1 MDNFV
6 ASARQLVRQRKFK
19 GMGMPTMRRAL
30 LLSAWAVPALALST
44 MAAAVPGDEWY
55 ITPQVGGISPD
66 HQRDL
71 RHNDWLYGVA
81 LGREMG
87 PFINME
93 LNFNGARVNDVR
105 GTGPLDTYG
114 YSLDVLGILNRN
126 GLFSPYLTA
135 GVGAESNVLVPGN
148 ALTNQTKLMTQAG
161 VGTYINLWR
170 SSDGT
175 SAFALRPEVEARWDD
190 PGKGAHLVDYIALLG
205 FQYSFAGSPTP
216 APPPPPP
223 PAPPPPPVSQAAPAP
238 AAVPATPPD
247 SDHDGVP
254 DNIDKCPDTP
264 AGVQV
269 DAQGCPLKGSITL
282 EGVNFE
288 HNSAA
293 LTVASHPPLDAI
305 ADGLKKHPR
314 LKVEIQ
320 GHTDSTG
327 SPAYNL
333 KLSQRRADSVRDYL
347 VSNGVTPDQL
357 ETKGYGQTQPAASN
371 KTAEGRAQNRR
382 VVMFVISNPGDVK
395 VEGV

>member
-1 MDNFV
+1 
-6 ASARQLVRQRKFK
+6 
-19 GMGMPTMRRAL
+19 MPTMKRAL
-30 LLSAWAVPALALST
+30 LLCAMAVPAI
-44 MAAAVPGDEWY
+44 AAAVPGDEWY

-71 RHNDWLYGVA
+71 RHNDWLYGIA

-93 LNFNGARVNDVR
+93 LNFNGARVNDGR
-105 GTGPLDTYG
+105 GTGHLDTYG

-135 GVGAESNVLVPGN
+135 GVGAESNVFVPGN

-175 SAFALRPEVEARWDD
+175 SAFSLRPEIKARWDD
-190 PGKGAHLVDYIALLG
+190 PGKGDHLVDYIALFG
-205 FQYSFAGSPTP
+205 FQYSFGGSPTP
-216 APPPPPP
+216 QPPPPPP
-223 PAPPPPPVSQAAPAP
+223 PAPPPPVSQAAPAP

-254 DNIDKCPDTP
+254 DNIDQCPDTP

-269 DAQGCPLKGSITL
+269 DAVGCPLKGSITL

-293 LTVASHPPLDAI
+293 LTVASHPPLEEI
-305 ADGLKKHPR
+305 ATGLKKHPR

-327 SPAYNL
+327 SPPYNL

-347 VSNGVTPDQL
+347 VSEGASADQL
-357 ETKGYGQTQPAASN
+357 ITKGYGQTQPTASN
-371 KTAEGRAQNRR
+371 KTAEGRAKNRR
-382 VVMFVISNPGDVK
+382 VVMYVVTNPGDVK
-395 VEGV
+395 VEGAGSTVENPASTPQ

>member
-1 MDNFV
+1 
-6 ASARQLVRQRKFK
+6 
-19 GMGMPTMRRAL
+19 MRRAL

-55 ITPQVGGISPD
+55 ITPQVGGIAPD

-93 LNFNGARVNDVR
+93 LNFNGARVNNGR
-105 GTGPLDTYG
+105 GTGHLDTYG
-114 YSLDVLGILNRN
+114 YSLDVLGILNRT
-126 GLFSPYLTA
+126 GLISPYLTA

-161 VGTYINLWR
+161 VGTFINLWR

-175 SAFALRPEVEARWDD
+175 SAFALRPEIKARWDD
-190 PGKGAHLVDYIALLG
+190 PGKGNHLVDYIALLG
-205 FQYSFAGSPTP
+205 FQYSFGGSPTP
-216 APPPPPP
+216 APPAP
-223 PAPPPPPVSQAAPAP
+223 PPPPPVSQAAPAP

-254 DNIDKCPDTP
+254 DDIDQCPNTP

-269 DAQGCPLKGSITL
+269 DAVGCPLKGSITL

-327 SPAYNL
+327 SPAYNQ
-333 KLSQRRADSVRDYL
+333 KLSQKRADSVRDYL
-347 VSNGVTPDQL
+347 VYNGVSADQL
-357 ETKGYGQTQPAASN
+357 VTKGYGQTQPTASN
-371 KTAEGRAQNRR
+371 KTAEGRAKNRR
-382 VVMFVISNPGDVK
+382 VVMFVVSNPGDVK
-395 VEGV
+395 VEGAGSTAQDPGSTPR

>member
-1 MDNFV
+1 MRTMKR
-6 ASARQLVRQRKFK
+6 ARAAH
-19 GMGMPTMRRAL
+19 AL
-30 LLSAWAVPALALST
+30 LLCALAVPAI
-44 MAAAVPGDEWY
+44 AAAVPGDEWY

-93 LNFNGARVNDVR
+93 LNFNGARINNGR
-105 GTGPLDTYG
+105 GTGHLDTYG
-114 YSLDVLGILNRN
+114 YSVDVLGILNRT
-126 GLFSPYLTA
+126 GLFSPYLTV

-175 SAFALRPEVEARWDD
+175 SAFALRPEVKARWDD
-190 PGKGAHLVDYIALLG
+190 PGKGNHLVDYIALLG
-205 FQYSFAGSPTP
+205 FQYSFGGSPTP

-223 PAPPPPPVSQAAPAP
+223 PPAPPPPVSQAAPAP

-293 LTVASHPPLDAI
+293 LTVASHAPLDAI

-347 VSNGVTPDQL
+347 VSNGVSPDQL
-357 ETKGYGQTQPAASN
+357 VTQGYGQTQPAASN
-371 KTAEGRAQNRR
+371 KTAAGRAKNRR
-382 VVMFVISNPGDVK
+382 VVMFVISNPGEVK
-395 VEGV
+395 VEGAGSTAETPSSPPQ

>member
-1 MDNFV
+1 MKRV
-6 ASARQLVRQRKFK
+6 LMLCA
-19 GMGMPTMRRAL
+19 M
-30 LLSAWAVPALALST
+30 AVPAI
-44 MAAAVPGDEWY
+44 AAAVPGDEWY
-55 ITPQVGGISPD
+55 ITPQVGAIIPD

-93 LNFNGARVNDVR
+93 LNFNGARVNDGR
-105 GTGPLDTYG
+105 GTSHLDTYG
-114 YSLDVLGILNRN
+114 YSLDVLGILNRQ
-126 GLFSPYLTA
+126 GLFSPYLTLGA
-135 GVGAESNVLVPGN
+135 GAESNVLVPGN

-161 VGTYINLWR
+161 VGSYINLWR

-175 SAFALRPEVEARWDD
+175 SAFSLRPEIKARWDD
-190 PGKGAHLVDYIALLG
+190 PGKRQHLVDYIAMVG
-205 FQYSFAGSPTP
+205 FQYSFGGSRTP

-223 PAPPPPPVSQAAPAP
+223 PPPPPAETAPAPAP
-238 AAVPATPPD
+238 AAIPAPPPD

-269 DAQGCPLKGSITL
+269 DAVGCPLKGTITL

-288 HNSAA
+288 YNSAA
-293 LTVASHPPLDAI
+293 LTAASRRPLDEI
-305 ADGLKKHPR
+305 ADGMKKHPR

-347 VSNGVTPDQL
+347 LSQGVPENQL
-357 ETKGYGQTQPAASN
+357 QTKGYGQAQPVATN

-382 VVMFVISNPGDVK
+382 VVMFVISNPGEVK
-395 VEGV
+395 VEGAGTTADSPATPRQ

>member
-1 MDNFV
+1 MKRV
-6 ASARQLVRQRKFK
+6 LMLCA
-19 GMGMPTMRRAL
+19 M
-30 LLSAWAVPALALST
+30 AVPAI
-44 MAAAVPGDEWY
+44 AAAVPGDEWY
-55 ITPQVGGISPD
+55 ITPQVGAIIPD

-93 LNFNGARVNDVR
+93 LNFNGARVNDGR
-105 GTGPLDTYG
+105 GTSHLDTYG
-114 YSLDVLGILNRN
+114 YSLDVLGILNRQ
-126 GLFSPYLTA
+126 GLFSPYLTLGA
-135 GVGAESNVLVPGN
+135 GAESNVLVPGN

-161 VGTYINLWR
+161 VGSYINLWR

-175 SAFALRPEVEARWDD
+175 SAFSLRPEIKARWDD
-190 PGKGAHLVDYIALLG
+190 PGKRQHLVDYIAMVG
-205 FQYSFAGSPTP
+205 FQYSFGGSRTP

-223 PAPPPPPVSQAAPAP
+223 PPPPPAETAPAPAP
-238 AAVPATPPD
+238 AAIPAPPPD

-269 DAQGCPLKGSITL
+269 DAVGCPLKGSITL

-288 HNSAA
+288 YNSAA
-293 LTVASHPPLDAI
+293 LTAASRRPLDEI
-305 ADGLKKHPR
+305 ADGMKKHPR

-347 VSNGVTPDQL
+347 LSQGVPENQL
-357 ETKGYGQTQPAASN
+357 QTKGYGQAQPVATN
-371 KTAEGRAQNRR
+371 KTAEGRAKNRR
-382 VVMFVISNPGDVK
+382 VVMFVISNPGEVK
-395 VEGV
+395 VEGAGTTADSPATPRQ

>member
-1 MDNFV
+1 MKRARAAH
-6 ASARQLVRQRKFK
+6 ASLLC
-19 GMGMPTMRRAL
+19 AL
-30 LLSAWAVPALALST
+30 AAVPAI
-44 MAAAVPGDEWY
+44 AAAVSGDEWY

-87 PFINME
+87 PFINLE
-93 LNFNGARVNDVR
+93 LNFNGARVNNGR
-105 GTGPLDTYG
+105 GTGHLDTYG
-114 YSLDVLGILNRN
+114 YSLDVLGILNRT
-126 GLFSPYLTA
+126 GLISPYLTVGA
-135 GVGAESNVLVPGN
+135 GAESNVLVPGN

-161 VGTYINLWR
+161 VGTFINLWR

-175 SAFALRPEVEARWDD
+175 STFALRPEVKARWDD
-190 PGKGAHLVDYIALLG
+190 PGRGAHLVDYIALLG
-205 FQYSFAGSPTP
+205 FQYSFGGSRT
-216 APPPPPP
+216 PPP
-223 PAPPPPPVSQAAPAP
+223 PAPPPPPTRPPPPVSQAAPEP
-238 AAVPATPPD
+238 AAAPATPPD

-254 DNIDKCPDTP
+254 DNIDQCPDTP

-269 DAQGCPLKGSITL
+269 DALGCPLKGSITL

-293 LTVASHPPLDAI
+293 LTVASHAPLDTI

-347 VSNGVTPDQL
+347 VSSGVSADQL
-357 ETKGYGQTQPAASN
+357 VTKGYGQTEPAASN
-371 KTAEGRAQNRR
+371 KTAAGRAKNRR
-382 VVMFVISNPGDVK
+382 VVMYVISNPGDVK
-395 VEGV
+395 VEGAGSTAENPSSTPQ

>member
-1 MDNFV
+1 M
-6 ASARQLVRQRKFK
+6 R
-19 GMGMPTMRRAL
+19 TMKRAL
-30 LLSAWAVPALALST
+30 LMCAVAIPAVVAST

-93 LNFNGARVNDVR
+93 LNFNGARVNDGR
-105 GTGPLDTYG
+105 GTGHLDTYG

-135 GVGAESNVLVPGN
+135 GVGAESNVQVPGN

-170 SSDGT
+170 SADGT
-175 SAFALRPEVEARWDD
+175 SAFSLRPEVKARWDD
-190 PGKGAHLVDYIALLG
+190 PGKGDHLVDYIAMLG
-205 FQYSFAGSPTP
+205 FQYSFGGSRTP

-223 PAPPPPPVSQAAPAP
+223 PPPPAETAPAP
-238 AAVPATPPD
+238 APVAAPATPPD

-254 DNIDKCPDTP
+254 DNIDQCPNTP
-264 AGVQV
+264 AGVQA
-269 DAQGCPLKGSITL
+269 DAVGCPLKGSITL

-288 HNSAA
+288 YNSAA
-293 LTVASHPPLDAI
+293 LTVASNAPLDAV

-327 SPAYNL
+327 SVAYNM
-333 KLSQRRADSVRDYL
+333 KLSQKRADSVRDYL
-347 VSNGVTPDQL
+347 VHSGANPDQL
-357 ETKGYGQTQPAASN
+357 VTKGYGPTQPVASN
-371 KTAEGRAQNRR
+371 KSAEGRAKNRR
-382 VVMFVISNPGDVK
+382 VVMFVVSNPGDVK
-395 VEGV
+395 VEGAGTTQESPATATPQ

>member
-1 MDNFV
+1 
-6 ASARQLVRQRKFK
+6 
-19 GMGMPTMRRAL
+19 MRRMTKAL
-30 LLSAWAVPALALST
+30 WLCALSVPGI
-44 MAAAVPGDEWY
+44 AAAVPGDEWY

-93 LNFNGARVNDVR
+93 LNFNGARVNDGR
-105 GTGPLDTYG
+105 GTGHLDTYG
-114 YSLDVLGILNRN
+114 YSVDVLGILNRN

-135 GVGAESNVLVPGN
+135 GVGAESNVQVPGN
-148 ALTNQTKLMTQAG
+148 PLTNQTKLMTQAG

-170 SSDGT
+170 SADGT
-175 SAFALRPEVEARWDD
+175 SAFSLRPEVKARWDD
-190 PGKGAHLVDYIALLG
+190 PGKGDHLVDYIAMLG
-205 FQYSFAGSPTP
+205 FQYSFGGSKTP

-223 PAPPPPPVSQAAPAP
+223 PPPAETAPAP
-238 AAVPATPPD
+238 APVAAPATPPD

-254 DNIDKCPDTP
+254 DNIDQCPNTP

-269 DAQGCPLKGSITL
+269 DAVGCPLKGSITL

-288 HNSAA
+288 YNSAA
-293 LTVASHPPLDAI
+293 LTVASNAPLDAV

-327 SPAYNL
+327 PVPYNMQ
-333 KLSQRRADSVRDYL
+333 LSQKRADAVRDYL
-347 VSNGVTPDQL
+347 VQNGANADQL
-357 ETKGYGQTQPAASN
+357 VTKGYGPTQ
-371 KTAEGRAQNRR
+371 
-382 VVMFVISNPGDVK
+382 
-395 VEGV
+395 

>member
-1 MDNFV
+1 MKRVLMMCAFGIPAVV
-6 ASARQLVRQRKFK
+6 A
-19 GMGMPTMRRAL
+19 
-30 LLSAWAVPALALST
+30 ST
-44 MAAAVPGDEWY
+44 MACAVPGDEWY

-93 LNFNGARVNDVR
+93 LNFNGARINNGR
-105 GTGPLDTYG
+105 GTGHLDTYG
-114 YSLDVLGILNRN
+114 YSLDVLGILNRS
-126 GLFSPYLTA
+126 GLISPYVTVGA
-135 GVGAESNVLVPGN
+135 GAESNVQVPGN
-148 ALTNQTKLMTQAG
+148 TLTNQTKLMTQAG

-170 SSDGT
+170 SADGT
-175 SAFALRPEVEARWDD
+175 RAFSLRPEVKARWDD
-190 PGKGAHLVDYIALLG
+190 PGKGDHLVDYIAMMG
-205 FQYSFAGSPTP
+205 FQYSFGGSRTP
-216 APPPPPP
+216 APAAPPPPPP
-223 PAPPPPPVSQAAPAP
+223 PPAETTPAPAP

-254 DNIDKCPDTP
+254 DNIDQCPNTP

-269 DAQGCPLKGSITL
+269 DAVGCPLKGSITL

-288 HNSAA
+288 YNSAA

-327 SPAYNL
+327 SVPYNM
-333 KLSQRRADSVRDYL
+333 KLSQKRADSVRDYL
-347 VSNGVTPDQL
+347 VYGGAKADQL
-357 ETKGYGQTQPAASN
+357 VTKGYGPTQPVASN
-371 KTAEGRAQNRR
+371 KTAEGRAKNRR
-382 VVMFVISNPGDVK
+382 VVLFVVSNPGDVK
-395 VEGV
+395 VEGAGTTLESPATSNPQ

>member
-1 MDNFV
+1 M
-6 ASARQLVRQRKFK
+6 K
-19 GMGMPTMRRAL
+19 RAL
-30 LLSAWAVPALALST
+30 MLCAMAVPAI
-44 MAAAVPGDEWY
+44 AAAVPGDEWY
-55 ITPQVGGISPD
+55 ITPQVGAIIPD

-93 LNFNGARVNDVR
+93 LNFNGARVNDGR
-105 GTGPLDTYG
+105 GTSHLDTYG
-114 YSLDVLGILNRN
+114 YSLDVLGILNRQ
-126 GLFSPYLTA
+126 GLFSPYLTLGA
-135 GVGAESNVLVPGN
+135 GAESNVLVPGN

-161 VGTYINLWR
+161 VGSYINLWR

-175 SAFALRPEVEARWDD
+175 SAFSLRPEVKARWDD
-190 PGKGAHLVDYIALLG
+190 PGKGRHLVDYIAMVG
-205 FQYSFAGSPTP
+205 FQYSFGGSRTP

-223 PAPPPPPVSQAAPAP
+223 PPPPPAETAPAPAP

-269 DAQGCPLKGSITL
+269 DAVGCPLKGSITL

-288 HNSAA
+288 YNSAA
-293 LTVASHPPLDAI
+293 LTAASRRPLDEI
-305 ADGLKKHPR
+305 ADGMKKHPR

-347 VSNGVTPDQL
+347 LSQGVPEDQL
-357 ETKGYGQTQPAASN
+357 QTKGYGQTQPVATN
-371 KTAEGRAQNRR
+371 KTAEGRAKNRR
-382 VVMFVISNPGDVK
+382 VVMYVISNPGDVK
-395 VEGV
+395 VEGAGTTADSPATPQQ